1 MSPQW
6 QLWQKKIIPDFFY
19 LDHWGKFGISA
30 SVRVWCCFFSLV
42 LWIAT
47 NFSQIKSI
55 FAYID
60 NSWGGGGLSLEMVT
74 YSYHLFPLNQAN
86 WVFLGIGS
94 NRFLA
99 HPSTS
104 LTSSSLLLNYL
115 SLFHLQRSLTWSL
128 PSDIFFFST
137 LPPSHWMVSHPWLGL
152 MGSQLLPSW
161 LLWWKEM
168 SKAFQTL
175 IVKW

>member
-1 MSPQW
+1 MVLFLLSSFMDCHQFLADQINLCLYW
-6 QLWQKKIIPDFFY
+6 QFL
-19 LDHWGKFGISA
+19 
-30 SVRVWCCFFSLV
+30 
-42 LWIAT
+42 
-47 NFSQIKSI
+47 
-55 FAYID
+55 
-60 NSWGGGGLSLEMVT
+60 GGGLSLEMVT